1 MLDLSKLAPKM
12 PSISQ
17 HFQKES
23 QASHHRLE
31 NAKRLLNQVRREQT
45 KWLDIQEKWR
55 DRFLFTAATPIEPL
69 DTAIPIDP
77 PEYRHS
83 VFATDG
89 SQLSPSHHEIAY
101 CYLINIGRVML
112 HYGQNRHP
120 LLDSLPEVYYRA
132 EDLYESRQWGIRT
145 EEWMGY
151 RRSVLEA
158 QILAEMACN
167 WVKPPG
173 AHFEPNL
180 AMVDGSLIYWF
191 LENLPPDARNQ
202 ILTPILEAWEQL
214 KEAKIPLMGY
224 VSASRSIEGVNF
236 LRFPACPYSYPNCYE
251 HCGDQE
257 LDRTPCQV
265 FAPLRDATLWAELL
279 QPGERSTLFRSSLRV
294 LNFYPEYQWIY
305 FCYINVGSE
314 IARIEIPAWVAGN
327 PTLLN
332 QALGIMLAQVSKGYG
347 YPVALAE
354 SHNLAV
360 IRGGDRARFF
370 AFLEQEMIRAGLHN
384 VGTSYKEARKRGSIA

>member
-1 MLDLSKLAPKM
+1 MLNLAKLAEQIPG
-12 PSISQ
+12 ISQ
-17 HFQKES
+17 HFQKEAN
-23 QASHHRLE
+23 ASYQRLE
-31 NAKRLLNQVRREQT
+31 KARTLLNKAQKDQE

-55 DRFLFTAATPIEPL
+55 DRALFSSAIPVEPL
-69 DTAIPIDP
+69 HTAISIAP
-77 PEYRHS
+77 PDERHS

-89 SQLSPSHHEIAY
+89 SQIAPSHHEIAY
-101 CYLINIGRVML
+101 CYLINVGRVML

-120 LLDSLPEVYYRA
+120 LLDSLPSVYYQS

-151 RRSVLEA
+151 RRAVLEA
-158 QILAEMACN
+158 QILTEMAGN

-191 LENLPPDARNQ
+191 LENLPTEARDR
-202 ILTPILEAWEQL
+202 ILSPILEAWEEL
-214 KEAKIPLMGY
+214 REAKIPLMGY

-236 LRFPACPYSYPNCYE
+236 LRLPACPYDTPNCYN
-251 HCGDQE
+251 HCGDQD
-257 LDRTPCQV
+257 LDHTPCQV
-265 FAPLRDATLWAELL
+265 FAPIRDATLWAELL
-279 QPGERSTLFRSSLRV
+279 EPGQRGTLFRSSLHV
-294 LNFYPEYQWIY
+294 LHLYPETQWIY
-305 FCYINVGSE
+305 FCYVHVGTE
-314 IARIEIPAWVAGN
+314 IARVEMPAWVAED
-327 PTLLN
+327 PTMLN

-360 IRGGDRARFF
+360 IRGGDRVRFF
-370 AFLEQEMIRAGLHN
+370 ALLEQQMIRAGLRN
-384 VGTSYKEARKRGSIA
+384 VATSYKEARKRGSIA

>member
-1 MLDLSKLAPKM
+1 MLDLAKLAPKM
-12 PSISQ
+12 PGISQ

-23 QASHHRLE
+23 RASRHRLE
-31 NAKRLLNQVRREQT
+31 KAQQLLDQACDQQT
-45 KWLDIQEKWR
+45 KWLDTQEKWR

-69 DTAIPIDP
+69 DIAISIDAP
-77 PEYRHS
+77 SDRHS

-89 SQLSPSHHEIAY
+89 SQLAPSHHEIAY
-101 CYLINIGRVML
+101 CYLINVGRVML

-120 LLDSLPEVYYRA
+120 LLDSLPEVYYRP

-158 QILAEMACN
+158 QMLAEMACN

-191 LENLPPDARNQ
+191 LENLPTEAREQ
-202 ILTPILEAWEQL
+202 ILPPILEAWEL
-214 KEAKIPLMGY
+214 LREANIPLMGY

-236 LRFPACPYSYPNCYE
+236 LRLPACPYSYPNCYE
-251 HCGDQE
+251 HCGDQD
-257 LDRTPCQV
+257 LDRTPCQI

-279 QPGERSTLFRSSLRV
+279 QPGQRSTLFRSSLRV
-294 LNFYPEYQWIY
+294 LNLYPEDQWVY
-305 FCYINVGSE
+305 FCYVHVGSE
-314 IARIEIPAWVAGN
+314 IARIEVPAWVAGDSD
-327 PTLLN
+327 LLN

-347 YPVALAE
+347 YPVSLAE

-360 IRGGDRARFF
+360 IRGGDRVRFF
-370 AFLEQEMIRAGLHN
+370 ALLEQQMIRAGLHN